1 MNGTTYGSLKGPEL
15 NTAVCVFDLLVIAL
29 GILDTCKVPGEIG
42 AHLDHSIQLLDKF
55 LGSASPSFAA
65 TLIN

>member
-1 MNGTTYGSLKGPEL
+1 MSEVTQGSVENPNLT
-15 NTAVCVFDLLVIAL
+15 TAVCVFELLVIAL

-55 LGSASPSFAA
+55 LRGVSPSFAA